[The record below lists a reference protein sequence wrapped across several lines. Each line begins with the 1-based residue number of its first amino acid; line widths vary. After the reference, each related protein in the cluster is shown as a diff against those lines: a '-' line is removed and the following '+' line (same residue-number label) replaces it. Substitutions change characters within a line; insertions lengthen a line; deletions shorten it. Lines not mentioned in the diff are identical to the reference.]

1 MGYNPQPATSIN
13 QIHIDSTIEIYR
25 KFSRNNIEI
34 KSLAFI
40 MPKKDTSVIYDV
52 EVEEEEEEVEEP
64 KPVKQK
70 KTLTPLQLE
79 KLKVAR
85 AAARKSQ
92 IVNTE
97 KRKEVRRLA
106 KENKEL
112 QSNEH
117 VNNLKQ
123 KNANLR
129 KEKGL
134 EKIAEEP
141 PPPPPPPEAKEE
153 SQPPKP
159 KKKPTKKPI
168 VIVQDSE
175 SESDDDNQVV
185 YIKSRNRRKGRE
197 IPQLP
202 PPPPPKPQYQF
213 HNPFFNPNLGRFNNF

>member
-1 MGYNPQPATSIN
+1 ML
-13 QIHIDSTIEIYR
+13 
-25 KFSRNNIEI
+25 FCRNNIEI
-34 KSLAFI
+34 KSLAII
-40 MPKKDTSVIYDV
+40 MPKKDTSV
-52 EVEEEEEEVEEP
+52 EVEEEEEEVEEPKSIEEP

-112 QSNEH
+112 QEKEH
-117 VNNLKQ
+117 VDNLKQ
-123 KNANLR
+123 TNANLR

-134 EKIAEEP
+134 DKIAEEP
-141 PPPPPPPEAKEE
+141 PPLPPPPEAKEE
-153 SQPPKP
+153 PLPPKP

-202 PPPPPKPQYQF
+202 QAAPPPPPKPQYQF